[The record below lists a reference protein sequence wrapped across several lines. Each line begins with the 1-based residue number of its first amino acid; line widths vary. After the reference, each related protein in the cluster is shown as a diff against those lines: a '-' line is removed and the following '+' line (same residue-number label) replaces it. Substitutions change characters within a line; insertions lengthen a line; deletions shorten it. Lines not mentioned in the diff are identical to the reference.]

1 MAGFKLFTLWTI
13 IIASMAITGCV
24 PQAKQTECGA
34 NEAFSPTQ
42 RRCLPVNPSE
52 TSFIKIKSPVP
63 TGGITATASSGSS
76 LSFTIMVENP
86 YNRTYRIRWIRNFN
100 GSQTTLYTPSAPSAD
115 ITDHP
120 YTISLVPN
128 SDLYGAVGNHIIT
141 AQILDAT
148 SNSIIDSHD
157 FSLQLTNDPTP
168 NGQNFSPGLSLP
180 ITQNPI
186 NVGSTFSF
194 NVLNNGRKMDTPLV
208 RWRLI
213 KLTGTTQP
221 DLIEVDPLIN
231 TDAPQM
237 VSFAFNPSNPLR
249 HIPAPTAPF
258 NNYVGNYR
266 LEASIMDGLTNFST
280 YSWDITIL
288 HPSLGFIVNSHTPVP
303 GDSASTI
310 RAFNGV
316 PYSNLTPSNFSFGGS
331 TRSQFCVRVSDP
343 DGRYGNGVT

>member
-194 NVLNNGRKMDTPLV
+194 NVLNNG
-208 RWRLI
+208 
-213 KLTGTTQP
+213 
-221 DLIEVDPLIN
+221 
-231 TDAPQM
+231 
-237 VSFAFNPSNPLR
+237 
-249 HIPAPTAPF
+249 
-258 NNYVGNYR
+258 
-266 LEASIMDGLTNFST
+266 
-280 YSWDITIL
+280 
-288 HPSLGFIVNSHTPVP
+288 
-303 GDSASTI
+303 
-310 RAFNGV
+310 
-316 PYSNLTPSNFSFGGS
+316 
-331 TRSQFCVRVSDP
+331 
-343 DGRYGNGVT
+343 